1 MKTTYVLIK
10 KKQNDKDDKTD
21 RLHLNLRILDINATN
36 SRTLYFSVLK
46 QTKTLLVHIKW
57 PLKKPH
63 LVLSLSF
70 GTIFNTRFLAH
81 FTLSVFNW
89 SRPHFTSL

>member
-46 QTKTLLVHIKW
+46 QTNTSRSYQMA
-57 PLKKPH
+57 LKKPH